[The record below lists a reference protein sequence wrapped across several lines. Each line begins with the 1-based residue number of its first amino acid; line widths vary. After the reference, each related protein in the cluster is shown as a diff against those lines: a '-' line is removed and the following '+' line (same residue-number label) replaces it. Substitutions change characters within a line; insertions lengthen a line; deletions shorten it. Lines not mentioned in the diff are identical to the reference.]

1 MLEGSGRLTDETPE
15 RHEERFGWKG
25 LAFVI
30 IGLFFLVLAA
40 ILMMNIFG
48 HTGGTSP
55 GVVRPVVFHGGTR
68 E

>member
-1 MLEGSGRLTDETPE
+1 MLEGSGRLTDEPPE
-15 RHEERFGWKG
+15 RHEQRFGWKG

-48 HTGGTSP
+48 HTGSASAGAVQP
-55 GVVRPVVFHGGTR
+55 AVFRGGMR
-68 E
+68 D

>member
-1 MLEGSGRLTDETPE
+1 MLEGSGRLTDEPPE

-25 LAFVI
+25 LAFVT

-40 ILMMNIFG
+40 ILMVNILG
-48 HTGGTSP
+48 HTGGASP
-55 GVVRPVVFHGGTR
+55 GVVRPVVFHSGIR